1 MKGTLLRVHL
11 LLSSVVPLLILH
23 LLNKEKIQAKQLC
36 DLQKCPLY
44 FKVAKNT
51 YLISYQTYVRIIQSL
66 EKLEG
71 NYMIPIQLT
80 SKSHFKLVFVY
91 DNSYFILGTMLSLD
105 GFILYDFQISNHQMY
120 IDRKYITTQ
129 ETMTVLSRTV
139 FSKHT

>member
-1 MKGTLLRVHL
+1 
-11 LLSSVVPLLILH
+11 
-23 LLNKEKIQAKQLC
+23 
-36 DLQKCPLY
+36 
-44 FKVAKNT
+44 
-51 YLISYQTYVRIIQSL
+51 
-66 EKLEG
+66 
-71 NYMIPIQLT
+71 MIPIQLT